1 MSAFI
6 VLLLI
11 LTVIAGVAYYYFTQ
25 RESKSSGGP
34 SSGSST
40 STHSGEPSS
49 GSSTSTPSGEPS
61 SGSSTSTLTI
71 RENGTTLTENYQ
83 IMPRRENY
91 IQSPEVESC
100 YVSDITHP
108 EYCSLHDRST
118 DGFAYVYDSNN
129 LSVNDDGGSSDYI
142 ECPGGG
148 HECWYTEK
156 FDQNGNLVDIVD
168 KNGVKLLDKMAD
180 DIWAGK
186 WDNGP
191 LMDYARG
198 LVEYKDDKLILR
210 YMLDGSGEISGNELK
225 LNEGITP
232 SVYFMLLIIAMK
244 NAGQPKPG
252 RIVLNV
258 SGGKTSFDNYIR
270 IAAMNPDP
278 GLSNVP

>member
-40 STHSGEPSS
+40 ST
-49 GSSTSTPSGEPS
+49 PSGEPS
-61 SGSSTSTLTI
+61 GGSSTSTLSIT
-71 RENGTTLTENYQ
+71 ENGTTLTENYQ

-129 LSVNDDGGSSDYI
+129 LSTNDDGGSSDYI

-191 LMDYARG
+191 LMEAAKEM
-198 LVEYKDDKLILR
+198 VEYKDYKLITLHR
-210 YMLDGSGEISGNELK
+210 TSYPDEISGIELK
-225 LNEGITP
+225 LKDGVTP
-232 SVYFMLLIIAMK
+232 SVYFMLLIIAIK

-270 IAAMNPDP
+270 IAAMNTDP
-278 GLSNVP
+278 GL